1 MEKKESK
8 LTKKAGKESTAAK
21 KVAAEKKAEKKTG
34 TARKAVNMKKVVVE
48 KELAVEKP
56 STKKSA
62 SKMKK
67 VSKKDGVEVSIVI
80 PVFNEQENMDALSSR
95 VLNTMDDYGHSYE
108 VIFVDDGS
116 SDKTPEMLRDLFKN
130 RSDVIRVISFN
141 GNYGQYVAILAGFE
155 HVRGEVIVTLDADLQ
170 NLPEEIPDLLEKMK
184 EGYDL
189 VGGYRKKRH
198 DNWFRTYASKAVNWF
213 RAKTTGI
220 HMRDHG
226 CMLRAYKR
234 YIIDEVVKTRETSTF
249 ITALA
254 QKFAG
259 NPIDFPVTHQ
269 ERKAGDS
276 KYDLHKLI
284 RITFDLMTGF
294 SLAPLQAFTMV
305 GMTISF
311 ASLIYFFVEVFKK
324 VVGHHHG
331 FGLHFAFV
339 FLLLSVII
347 LGIGLLGEYL
357 GRAYFAVCDHPRFVI
372 REILEKKSEDS
383 EKKSSKSK

>member
-1 MEKKESK
+1 MQKKQIQPRTENS
-8 LTKKAGKESTAAK
+8 AK
-21 KVAAEKKAEKKTG
+21 KRIA
-34 TARKAVNMKKVVVE
+34 
-48 KELAVEKP
+48 
-56 STKKSA
+56 KKSDGQIEF
-62 SKMKK
+62 KK
-67 VSKKDGVEVSIVI
+67 LNNGCPEVSIVI
-80 PVFNEQENMDALSSR
+80 PMFNEEENFHDLSTRLLKTMDADKR
-95 VLNTMDDYGHSYE
+95 SYE
-108 VIFVDDGS
+108 VIFIDDGS
-116 SDKTPEMLRDLFKN
+116 TDKTPEMLTTLFKK
-130 RSDVIRVISFN
+130 RSDVVRVITFN

-170 NLPEEIPDLLEKMK
+170 NLPEEIPDLLDKME

-198 DNWFRTYASKAVNWF
+198 DNWFRTYASKTINYI

-220 HMRDHG
+220 QMRDHG

-259 NPIDFPVTHQ
+259 KAIDFPVTHE
-269 ERKAGDS
+269 ERRKGIS
-276 KYDLHKLI
+276 KYNLYKLI

-305 GMTISF
+305 GMTISA
-311 ASLIYFFVEVFKK
+311 ASLVYFFVEVFKK

-339 FLLLSVII
+339 FLLLSILI
-347 LGIGLLGEYL
+347 LGVGLLGEYL
-357 GRAYFAVCDHPRFVI
+357 GRTYFTVCNHPRFVI
-372 REILEKKSEDS
+372 REILEKSIKEKE
-383 EKKSSKSK
+383 EKKS

>member
-1 MEKKESK
+1 MEKKEK
-8 LTKKAGKESTAAK
+8 TKTKKVATKKSATEKKSAAK
-21 KVAAEKKAEKKTG
+21 KV
-34 TARKAVNMKKVVVE
+34 
-48 KELAVEKP
+48 L
-56 STKKSA
+56 TK
-62 SKMKK
+62 
-67 VSKKDGVEVSIVI
+67 KKDGVEISIVI
-80 PVFNEQENMDALSSR
+80 PVFNEQENMEALSTR
-95 VLNTMDDYGHSYE
+95 VLGTMDDYGHSYE
-108 VIFVDDGS
+108 LIFVDDGS
-116 SDKTPEMLRDLFKN
+116 SDKTPQMLRDLFKK
-130 RSDVIRVISFN
+130 RSDVVRVISFN

-155 HVRGEVIVTLDADLQ
+155 HVRGEVVVTLDADLQ

-198 DNWFRTYASKAVNWF
+198 DNWFRTYASKTVNWF

-259 NPIDFPVTHQ
+259 NPVDFPVTHQ

-276 KYDLHKLI
+276 KYNLYKLI

-311 ASLIYFFVEVFKK
+311 ASLIYFFIEVFTK

-372 REILEKKSEDS
+372 REILEKS
-383 EKKSSKSK
+383 EKKSSKTKSATI

>member
-1 MEKKESK
+1 MENKEKK
-8 LTKKAGKESTAAK
+8 
-21 KVAAEKKAEKKTG
+21 
-34 TARKAVNMKKVVVE
+34 NVVVKKSSTE
-48 KELAVEKP
+48 KETN
-56 STKKSA
+56 SN
-62 SKMKK
+62 SKRN
-67 VSKKDGVEVSIVI
+67 SENCEIEISIVI

-95 VLNTMDDYGHSYE
+95 VLNTMDKYGHSYE
-108 VIFVDDGS
+108 LIFVDDGS
-116 SDKTPEMLRDLFKN
+116 SDETPKMLRNIFKK
-130 RSDVIRVISFN
+130 RSDVVRVISFN

-155 HVRGEVIVTLDADLQ
+155 HVRGKVIVTLDADLQ

-198 DNWFRTYASKAVNWF
+198 DNWFRTYASKSVNWF

-220 HMRDHG
+220 RMRDHG

-276 KYDLHKLI
+276 KYSLYKLI

-305 GMTISF
+305 GMTISS
-311 ASLIYFFVEVFKK
+311 ASLGYF
-324 VVGHHHG
+324 VVQVCRKLFGSHHDTE
-331 FGLHFAFV
+331 LHFAFV

-372 REILEKKSEDS
+372 REILEKNS
-383 EKKSSKSK
+383 EKK

>member
-1 MEKKESK
+1 MKKEKNSTEVKKMPPKKRNITQK
-8 LTKKAGKESTAAK
+8 LPIKENP
-21 KVAAEKKAEKKTG
+21 EI
-34 TARKAVNMKKVVVE
+34 
-48 KELAVEKP
+48 
-56 STKKSA
+56 
-62 SKMKK
+62 
-67 VSKKDGVEVSIVI
+67 SIVI
-80 PVFNEQENMDALSSR
+80 PMFNEQENVQNLSSR
-95 VLNTMDDYGHSYE
+95 LLDTMDNYGHSYE
-108 VIFVDDGS
+108 VIFIDDGS
-116 SDKTPEMLRDLFKN
+116 SDDTPNMLRELFNK
-130 RSDVIRVISFN
+130 RSDVVRVITFN

-155 HVRGEVIVTLDADLQ
+155 HVRGENIVTIDADLQ
-170 NLPEEIPDLLEKMK
+170 NLPEEIPDLLNKME

-189 VGGYRKKRH
+189 VGGYRKVRH
-198 DNWFRTYASKAVNWF
+198 DNWFRTYASKAVNF
-213 RAKTTGI
+213 VREKTTGI
-220 HMRDHG
+220 KTKDHG

-259 NPIDFPVTHQ
+259 KAIDFPVTHE
-269 ERKAGDS
+269 ERRAGTS
-276 KYDLHKLI
+276 KYNLYKLI

-294 SLAPLQAFTMV
+294 SLVPLQAFTMV
-305 GMTISF
+305 GMVISS

-324 VVGHHHG
+324 IIGHHHG

-372 REILEKKSEDS
+372 KEILEKKSLKRKE
-383 EKKSSKSK
+383 

>member
-1 MEKKESK
+1 MEKKETK
-8 LTKKAGKESTAAK
+8 LTKKVAKEKTAAK
-21 KVAAEKKAEKKTG
+21 KVTAEKEVAKTSV
-34 TARKAVNMKKVVVE
+34 RKAVNMKKVVP
-48 KELAVEKP
+48 A
-56 STKKSA
+56 KKSA
-62 SKMKK
+62 SNVKK
-67 VSKKDGVEVSIVI
+67 ISKKDGVEVSIVI

-95 VLNTMDDYGHSYE
+95 VLKTMDDYGHSYE
-108 VIFVDDGS
+108 LIFVDDGS
-116 SDKTPEMLRDLFKN
+116 SDKTPEMLRDLFKK

-155 HVRGEVIVTLDADLQ
+155 HVRGEVVVTLDADLQ

-198 DNWFRTYASKAVNWF
+198 DNWFRTYASKTVNWF

-259 NPIDFPVTHQ
+259 KPIDFPVTHQ

-276 KYDLHKLI
+276 KYNLYKLI

-372 REILEKKSEDS
+372 REILEKKSEEKDS
-383 EKKSSKSK
+383 KKKSK